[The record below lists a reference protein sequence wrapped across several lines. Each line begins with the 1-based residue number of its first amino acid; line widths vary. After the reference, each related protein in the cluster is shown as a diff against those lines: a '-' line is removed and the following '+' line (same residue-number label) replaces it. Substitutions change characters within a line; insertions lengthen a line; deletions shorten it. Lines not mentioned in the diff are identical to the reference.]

1 MIVLRLELPT
11 AEADLLIAE
20 LYEAGV
26 LGITESFL
34 TAGLTAGSFTEG
46 SRTAIDAYLPNR
58 KIAESLAQRYAAANP
73 SITPADNRDWVA
85 HAQAQWKPVK
95 VGDRFFLA
103 PEWQP
108 NVETPEGRIHLPMPS
123 GQGFGSGAHE
133 STQLALSAL
142 EHTTIEG
149 VSVLDVGTGSGILLA
164 AAKLL
169 GAKTLMGCD
178 TDPVAIESAAS
189 YLRKRDVAAS
199 LYVGSIQA
207 IRFPRFHLVLANL
220 NATLILNLL
229 DDLLGALRPHG
240 RLILSGILRDEQDVI
255 HKTLAAR
262 PEVTRIYHS
271 ALGDWVNFRVTTSV
285 MASSS
290 TGNG

>member
-1 MIVLRLELPT
+1 MIVLKLVLPT

-34 TAGLTAGSFTEG
+34 EG
-46 SRTAIDAYLPNR
+46 DRTSLDAYLPNR
-58 KIAESLAQRYAAANP
+58 KSAEALAKRYAAANP
-73 SITPADNRDWVA
+73 VIAPADNRDWVA
-85 HAQAQWKPVK
+85 HAQAQWKPVA

-103 PEWQP
+103 PEWEP
-108 NVETPEGRIHLPMPS
+108 NVETPEGRIRLPMPS

-133 STQLALSAL
+133 STQLAISAL
-142 EHTTIEG
+142 EHTATEG
-149 VSVLDVGTGSGILLA
+149 LSVLDVGTGSGILLA
-164 AAKLL
+164 AARRL
-169 GAKTLMGCD
+169 GATRLVGCD
-178 TDPVAIESAAS
+178 TDSVAIEAAAE
-189 YLRKRDVAAS
+189 YLRKQNVGAT

-207 IRFPRFHLVLANL
+207 IRSPRFHLVLANL

-229 DDLLGALRPHG
+229 DDLLAALRPHG
-240 RLILSGILRDEQDVI
+240 RLILSGILRDEQEVI

-285 MASSS
+285 LAASSS
-290 TGNG
+290 GQN